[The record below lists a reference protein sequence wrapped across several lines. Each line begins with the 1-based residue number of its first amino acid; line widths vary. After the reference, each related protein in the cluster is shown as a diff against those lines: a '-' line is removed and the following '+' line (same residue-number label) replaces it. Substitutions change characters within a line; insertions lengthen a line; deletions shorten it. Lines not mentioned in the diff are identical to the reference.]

1 MQLNNAS
8 SDISL
13 KAKVGDEF
21 PQRRLVAPPMVSKEL
36 IGNVCPYAFYML
48 VPVTLT
54 GFDFKL
60 IGHITS
66 ILVSDIAHQG
76 YVNIRHD
83 V

>member
-8 SDISL
+8 SDIYHP

-21 PQRRLVAPPMVSKEL
+21 PQRRLVTPPMVSKEL

-54 GFDFKL
+54 GSDFKL

-66 ILVSDIAHQG
+66 ILGSDSAQQG
-76 YVNIRHD
+76 
-83 V
+83 